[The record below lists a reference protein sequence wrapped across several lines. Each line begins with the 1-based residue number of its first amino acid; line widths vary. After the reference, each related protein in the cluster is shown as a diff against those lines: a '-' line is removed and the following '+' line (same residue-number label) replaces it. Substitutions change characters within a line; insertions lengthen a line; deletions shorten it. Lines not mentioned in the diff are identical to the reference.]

1 MPKKGDKHADPQPF
15 GDPSDPHGFGAL
27 CPAFME
33 WMRVKNYSERTV
45 ENRQHYMGAFVSWC
59 QDRGITQPAEVT
71 KALLERYQRWLYHY
85 RKDNGQALTF
95 GSQFTHLVPV
105 RAFFKWCAKG
115 NHTLYNPAGELEM
128 PKVEKRLPKHV
139 LTASEADRVLNQA
152 NVTDPLGI
160 RDRAIMETFYSTRM
174 RRRELS
180 GLKLYDLD
188 IERGTVMVRM
198 GKGKKDRMIPIG
210 SRALA
215 WIDRYVTEVR
225 PTLARQPDDGILF
238 LSNQGDCFS
247 PNRLTQ
253 MVREYVD
260 AAELGKSGA
269 CHLFRHTMA
278 TLMLEGGAD
287 IRYIQQM
294 LGHAE
299 LSTTQI
305 YTQVS
310 IRKLKEIHSL
320 THPARL
326 DKPGKEVEP
335 PAESPAPSSTPM
347 PPPASEPQPSPPAAP
362 VDPDIIDE
370 DAQARDRL
378 IDALDA
384 EADEEEQVE

>member
-1 MPKKGDKHADPQPF
+1 MPKKGQRQPPKII
-15 GDPSDPHGFGAL
+15 GDPSDPHGFAAL
-27 CPAFME
+27 SSAFFE

-45 ENRQHYMGAFVSWC
+45 ENRQHYLEHFTVWC
-59 QDRGITQPAEVT
+59 IERGITQPAEVT
-71 KALLERYQRWLYHY
+71 KALLERYQRHLYHY
-85 RKDNGQALTF
+85 RKENGQPLTF

-105 RAFFKWCAKG
+105 RAFFKWCARS

-128 PKVEKRLPKHV
+128 PRLEKRLPKHV
-139 LTASEADRVLNQA
+139 LTAGESDRVLNLA
-152 NVTDPLGI
+152 NVTDPLGL
-160 RDRAIMETFYSTRM
+160 RDRAILETFYSTGM

-188 IERGTVMVRM
+188 IERGTIMVRQ

-215 WIDRYVTEVR
+215 WIDKYVMEVR
-225 PTLARQPDDGILF
+225 PTLAHQPDDGTLF
-238 LSNQGDCFS
+238 LSNQGDTFS

-260 AAELGKSGA
+260 GAQLGKTGA

-278 TLMLEGGAD
+278 TLMLENGAD
-287 IRYIQQM
+287 IRFIQAM

-326 DKPGKEVEP
+326 EKPI
-335 PAESPAPSSTPM
+335 TPT
-347 PPPASEPQPSPPAAP
+347 PAAP
-362 VDPDIIDE
+362 PGPSSSPPPDAAADAAIT
-370 DAQARDRL
+370 DAQARDQL
-378 IDALDA
+378 LDAL
-384 EADEEEQVE
+384 ADDDDGEID

>member
-1 MPKKGDKHADPQPF
+1 MPRKGQKQLPKII
-15 GDPSDPHGFGAL
+15 GDPSDPHGFAAL
-27 CPAFME
+27 SSAFFE

-45 ENRQHYMGAFVSWC
+45 ENRQHYLERFTVWC
-59 QDRGITQPAEVT
+59 IERGITQPAEVT
-71 KALLERYQRWLYHY
+71 KALLERYQRHLYHY
-85 RKDNGQALTF
+85 RKENGQPLTF

-105 RAFFKWCAKG
+105 RAFFKWCARS

-128 PKVEKRLPKHV
+128 PRLEKRLPKHV
-139 LTASEADRVLNQA
+139 LTASESDRVLNQA
-152 NVTDPLGI
+152 NVTDPLGL
-160 RDRAIMETFYSTRM
+160 RDRAILETFYSTGM

-188 IERGTVMVRM
+188 IERGTIMVRQ

-215 WIDRYVTEVR
+215 WIDKYVLEVR
-225 PTLARQPDDGILF
+225 PTLARQPDDGTLF
-238 LSNQGDCFS
+238 LSNQGDTFS

-260 AAELGKSGA
+260 GAQLGKSGA

-278 TLMLEGGAD
+278 TLMLENGAD
-287 IRYIQQM
+287 IRFIQAM

-326 DKPGKEVEP
+326 EKPI
-335 PAESPAPSSTPM
+335 TPT
-347 PPPASEPQPSPPAAP
+347 PAAP
-362 VDPDIIDE
+362 TPPPTADTVDDHASA
-370 DAQARDRL
+370 DAQARDQL
-378 IDALDA
+378 LDALADDD
-384 EADEEEQVE
+384 DEEIN